1 MIVVDT
7 NLIAYLL
14 IGGAETTEAE
24 NTFRKDPEWCAP
36 VLWRSE
42 FRNILAAYMRRGS
55 LSREGALELS
65 HEAEQLM
72 AGGEY
77 QVESTAVLNLVSLS
91 RCSAYDCEFV
101 ALAQELGVPL
111 VTSDRLILRQF
122 PSSAVP
128 LDDFTGS

>member
-14 IGGAETTEAE
+14 IGGAKTPQAE
-24 NTFRKDPEWCAP
+24 NALRKDPEWCAP

-42 FRNILAAYMRRGS
+42 FRNILAVYIRRGS
-55 LSREGALELS
+55 LSYKGALELS
-65 HEAEQLM
+65 HEGELLL

-77 QVESTAVLNLVSLS
+77 QVESGAVLNLVALS
-91 RCSAYDCEFV
+91 GCSAYDSEFV

-111 VTSDRLILRQF
+111 VTSDRRILSQF
-122 PSSAVP
+122 PSSAVS
-128 LDDFTGS
+128 LDVFAGS